1 MQTRPTPENLVATVR
16 DYLTD
21 LQGRVDPV
29 DQFQVRVSVH
39 LLGIAE
45 RQLAQGTALQSREH
59 AALAG
64 LLGQDGSLDELNREL
79 CRRIRAG
86 DLDDRQEALLSALL
100 EVVADE
106 VGIVSPDKLAP
117 DSQ

>member
-21 LQGRVDPV
+21 LQGRVDTV

-45 RQLAQGTALQSREH
+45 RQLARAPEVVARERDV
-59 AALAG
+59 LRG
-64 LLGQDGSLDELNREL
+64 LLGHDGPLDELTREL

-100 EVVADE
+100 DIVADE
-106 VGIVSPDKLAP
+106 VGIVAPDKLA
-117 DSQ
+117 